1 MIHFKLLVGISEGG
15 IILNIIEVKYL
26 SLVNI

>member
-1 MIHFKLLVGISEGG
+1 MIHFKFLFGISEGG
-15 IILNIIEVKYL
+15 IVLNIIRVKYL